1 MLPTLAA
8 WFIVAAIKG
17 QPLAGGFAPKAMI
30 VGPIVNAAWGLGAGL
45 GLLAFAHWG
54 RWPVDRGAVALS
66 RRP

>member
-30 VGPIVNAAWGLGAGL
+30 VGPIVNAAWGLGTGL

-54 RWPVDRGAVALS
+54 RWPVDRGAV
-66 RRP
+66 